1 MSFHPCSF
9 TTLPP
14 APHFPI
20 NLCSRRGADGV
31 NGRFMENFTEKKE
44 TTGSQQT
51 VIIQQAPE
59 KASNGLGTAGF
70 ILALLALV
78 FCWVPVLDWI
88 LWILGLVFS
97 LIGVFKA
104 PRGFA
109 IAGLVI
115 SLFVLILLILV
126 FGAIAAAVASL

>member
-1 MSFHPCSF
+1 M
-9 TTLPP
+9 
-14 APHFPI
+14 
-20 NLCSRRGADGV
+20 
-31 NGRFMENFTEKKE
+31 
-44 TTGSQQT
+44 
-51 VIIQQAPE
+51 
-59 KASNGLGTAGF
+59 GTAGF

-97 LIGVFKA
+97 LIGVFKV

-126 FGAIAAAVASL
+126 FGAIAAAVASM